1 MQYLRKYRFAE
12 LFVVCVSIGLLQTT
26 VAADDEERAI
36 DHAPIGVMGDHYHEK
51 GEWMLSAR
59 YMRMAMSGNRNNTTD
74 LSDQD
79 IIEMPNPYQMGDMST
94 KLSVVPQDMAMNMT
108 MLGLM
113 YAPSDM
119 LTLMGMGMFTHKT
132 MDLNTYQGAMPMNIM
147 GGMGNMNGMGT
158 MGGMSNT
165 SRELLGSFSTSTTDL
180 TDVSLS
186 GLVKLYEAGS
196 SRLHAQLGIQQ
207 SVGSSDTTGEVLTPM
222 NMRMTMTLPY
232 GMQSGDGST
241 SLLSALTYV
250 AKTDGRVYG
259 GQIRGRNAIAKD
271 SWAFGDTF
279 LLTGWVQQELGVKT
293 SLSFRATHY
302 RQKMIDGRNAAIT
315 APVQTANPANYGGT
329 ITELSV
335 GLNQL
340 VSFFPGD
347 HADRIGVEVS
357 YPVHQQLSGL
367 QMKSGITFQVG
378 YQKSL
383 F

>member
-1 MQYLRKYRFAE
+1 MQHQNKYRFARF
-12 LFVVCVSIGLLQTT
+12 LVVCVSIGLLQTV
-26 VAADDEERAI
+26 VAADGEERAI
-36 DHAPIGVMGDHYHEK
+36 DHAPIGVMGDHYHKK
-51 GEWMLSAR
+51 GGWMLSAR

-79 IIEMPNPYQMGDMST
+79 VIELPNPYQMVDMST

-132 MDLNTYQGAMPMNIM
+132 MDLNTYQGAMPMNMM
-147 GGMGNMNGMGT
+147 GGMGT

-165 SRELLGSFSTSTTDL
+165 SRELLGSFSTSTTDF

-186 GLVKLYEAGS
+186 GLVKLYEAES

-222 NMRMTMTLPY
+222 NIRMTMTLPY
-232 GMQSGDGST
+232 GMQNGDGST

-279 LLTGWVQQELGVKT
+279 SLTGWVQQELAVKT

-329 ITELSV
+329 ITEFSV

-357 YPVHQQLSGL
+357 YPVHQQLNGP

-378 YQKSL
+378 YQKS
-383 F
+383 FF